1 VTFALCFILFFTGD
15 QESNAKACEMILSK
29 IVEDPL
35 SGSCLNVSYAHA
47 LGPVANNCPTGSPF
61 ANLGG
66 QRTPAGSFGSTASL
80 NSPVTG
86 SMYTFHCCVHSLYFY
101 EILMRYLYKKSLNS
115 LKSSMR
121 GIHLKG
127 MRGKSNVR

>member
-1 VTFALCFILFFTGD
+1 VFWETFTLFYFTGD

-80 NSPVTG
+80 NSSVAG
-86 SMYTFHCCVHSLYFY
+86 SMYNLLVLLSPLYAQ
-101 EILMRYLYKKSLNS
+101 LVVL
-115 LKSSMR
+115 
-121 GIHLKG
+121 
-127 MRGKSNVR
+127 

>member
-1 VTFALCFILFFTGD
+1 MNVNHRLVFWRHYFVLFYFTGD

-80 NSPVTG
+80 NSSATG
-86 SMYTFHCCVHSLYFY
+86 SMYNFHCCVQNLYFC
-101 EILMRYLYKKSLNS
+101 EILVEQVSANIYNYIL
-115 LKSSMR
+115 
-121 GIHLKG
+121 
-127 MRGKSNVR
+127 V

>member
-1 VTFALCFILFFTGD
+1 MCVWSQPHTCVLETFTLFFLFYFTGD
-15 QESNAKACEMILSK
+15 HESNAKACEMILSK

-80 NSPVTG
+80 NSSVTG
-86 SMYTFHCCVHSLYFY
+86 SMYDLLVLLLPLCAQLVVL
-101 EILMRYLYKKSLNS
+101 
-115 LKSSMR
+115 
-121 GIHLKG
+121 
-127 MRGKSNVR
+127 